1 MGLTRHTHQP
11 RNGKKRARKKRARKG
26 LGIDSAERLRAH
38 RELQYLRN
46 PSAERAA
53 KLKEVNR
60 GRLG

>member
-1 MGLTRHTHQP
+1 MTQHVHQP
-11 RNGKKRARKKRARKG
+11 RNGKRKAPKKRARKG
-26 LGIDSAERLRAH
+26 LGIDSAERLVVH

-60 GRLG
+60 GKLA

>member
-1 MGLTRHTHQP
+1 MTAFAHQP
-11 RNGKKRARKKRARKG
+11 RNGKRKRPKNRQRQG
-26 LGIDSAERLRAH
+26 LGIDSAERLRVH

-53 KLKEVNR
+53 KLKEANR